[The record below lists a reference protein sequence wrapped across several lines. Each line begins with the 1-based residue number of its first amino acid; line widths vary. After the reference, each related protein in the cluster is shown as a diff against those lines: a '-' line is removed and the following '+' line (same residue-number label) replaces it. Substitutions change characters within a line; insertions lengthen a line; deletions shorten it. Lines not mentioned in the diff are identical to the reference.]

1 MRLGTLARGVMAQ
14 VPVRH
19 GPVPL
24 VDRAF
29 VRAARRVGIEV
40 HTWTINESARMRALL
55 DLGVHGIVTDRPDL
69 LRELLRHRGMWPP
82 GPV

>member
-1 MRLGTLARGVMAQ
+1 RPGVMAQ
-14 VPVRH
+14 VPLRH

-40 HTWTINESARMRALL
+40 HTWTINEPARMRALL

-69 LRELLRHRGMWPP
+69 LRDLLRHRGAWPP
-82 GPV
+82 GTA